1 MTEGKLMY
9 EKALYPEDYEEALK
23 VFTQAISK
31 SSSAQ
36 ILHLNHIY
44 HLRGLCEFKLKN
56 YDKAERDFQ

>member
-1 MTEGKLMY
+1 MY